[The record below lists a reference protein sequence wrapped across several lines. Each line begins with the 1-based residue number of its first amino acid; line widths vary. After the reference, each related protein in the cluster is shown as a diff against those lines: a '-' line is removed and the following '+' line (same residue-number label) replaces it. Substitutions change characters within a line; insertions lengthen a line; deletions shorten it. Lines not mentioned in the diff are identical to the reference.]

1 MNDRPVLPRVPAL
14 PLSQDWDALRAEG
27 LRRIQ
32 QLSGAIWT
40 DHNSHDPGITT
51 LELMAYALTD
61 LSYRMNLPTVDLL
74 TDPGGQIGPTSL
86 SGFVPAHEILPTA
99 PRTAADYRR
108 LLLRIEGVANAW
120 AIARSPGRAET
131 PVFADAIAD
140 ALSHDSLNADG
151 QANTELA
158 LSGLWDIRLDL
169 EPDPVLGAM
178 NETALEFRATSGELK
193 GVVLRLDCV
202 SEAFVTGAIDA
213 TRPRDGHA
221 ADPAVAVPSEA
232 KVFSTSITL
241 GFAVGPDTVMAPCL
255 VRVVEDRPRFDRPPV
270 VVTPA
275 AIDVLLAEQG
285 PEGLVPRFWDKQRAR
300 AALVARVMAALQAN
314 RGLCEDFLSVTT
326 VDPFRVGVCADVE
339 VAPDGDLEE
348 VQAAVF
354 HAIERYLAP
363 HIRYRTLDEMLS
375 QGQGVETISN
385 GPFHDTAFRW
395 QGQPVF
401 TKPGFVTD
409 ADLAAADL
417 RQAAQ
422 VSDIVNLV
430 MDIPGVTAIH
440 GITLRAYD
448 GLGLAMGDPQRW
460 TLPVP
465 QGMQPTFYPEG
476 SKLLFHRGGIP
487 YRAQPTEFARTL
499 DALRAADRREVYVPA
514 GQVLPQPV
522 GRWRNLDDFQPVQH
536 DFPETYGIGAPGL
549 PKTAPEG
556 RVAQARQFKA
566 YLAVFDQLLA
576 DYLAQLAGLRRIF
589 SLDNTLGQTWF
600 SLDISTRI
608 AGTRLAFA
616 PEFLTDPGSYVDPV
630 ARARLTES
638 EDDFLQRRNRVLDHL
653 VARFAERFADYATLM
668 FRVADNRAR
677 TEAELIADKIGFLR
691 EYPVLSRM
699 RGQGA
704 NMRPEDPA
712 LLWDSA
718 NVSGL
723 EMRAGRLLGI
733 DDLTRRDLHCAGHM
747 AAFMA
752 IRNVDGG
759 LRLVVLP
766 AAEGEDPL
774 FVSAEVFPDD
784 AAAEVAAEAAYRA
797 VRDRGGLVVGVR
809 QNTLRFEVMLVGD
822 GGFGLTHRPAFDTQ
836 ADATAAAR
844 AIILR
849 YDALLA
855 EDICNSEGMH
865 LIEHILLRP
874 RVKGDAL
881 MPFCL
886 PKGAEPCG
894 DEDPYSFR
902 ASVVLPYW
910 PARFRE
916 VPFRDLV
923 ERMLR
928 EEAPAH
934 VQLRI
939 CWVGQRQMADLD
951 RAHRAWLT
959 ALRAGPSPQLSAR
972 TADLIAVLAS
982 LSTVYPAATLH
993 DCDLGEDDRP
1003 VTLGASALGL
1013 F

>member
-1 MNDRPVLPRVPAL
+1 MNDRAVLPRVPVL

-27 LRRIQ
+27 LRRLQ

-51 LELMAYALTD
+51 LELLVYALTD
-61 LSYRMNLPTVDLL
+61 LSYRMALPMPDLL
-74 TDPGGQIGPTSL
+74 TGPDGQIGPTSL

-120 AIARSPGRAET
+120 AIARQPGRAET
-131 PVFADAIAD
+131 PVFADTLGD
-140 ALSHDSLNADG
+140 TLVHDPLNAAG
-151 QANTELA
+151 EANVELA

-169 EPDPVLGAM
+169 EPDPAFGAM
-178 NETALEFRATSGELK
+178 NETALEFRVPADPLK
-193 GVVLRLDCV
+193 GVVLQIDCL
-202 SEAFVTGAIDA
+202 SDAFVSGLVDV
-213 TRPRDGHA
+213 TRPRTGHVA
-221 ADPAVAVPSEA
+221 SPAVAGPEGS
-232 KVFSTSITL
+232 KVYTTTL
-241 GFAVGPDTVMAPCL
+241 TLDFTAGPDTVLTPCL
-255 VRVVEDRPRFDRPPV
+255 VRVVEDRPRPDRPAV
-270 VVTPA
+270 QVTPA
-275 AIDVLLAEQG
+275 EIDALLADQG
-285 PEGLVPRFWDKQRAR
+285 PDSLVARFWDKERSR
-300 AALVARVMAALQAN
+300 AARIAMVSAVLQAN

-339 VAPDGDLEE
+339 LAPDGDLEE

-354 HAIERYLAP
+354 HVIERYLAP
-363 HIRYRTLDEMLS
+363 RIRYRTLDEMLAA
-375 QGQGVETISN
+375 GLGVETVFN
-385 GPFHDTAFRW
+385 GPFHDTGFQW
-395 QGQPVF
+395 QGNPVL

-417 RQAAQ
+417 RQMVQ

-430 MDIPGVTAIH
+430 MDIPGVIAIH
-440 GITLRAYD
+440 GISLRAYD
-448 GLGLAMGDPQRW
+448 SLGLALDAPQRW

-465 QGMQPTFYPEG
+465 AGMQPLFYLEG
-476 SKLLFHRGGIP
+476 SKLLFHRAGIP

-522 GRWRNLDDFQPVQH
+522 GRWRNLTDFQPVQH

-549 PKTAPEG
+549 PGTAPES
-556 RVAQARQFKA
+556 RVAKARQFKA
-566 YLAVFDQLLA
+566 YLTVFDQVLG

-589 SLDNTLGQTWF
+589 SLDPALGQTWF
-600 SLDISTRI
+600 SLDLSTRI
-608 AGTRLAFA
+608 AGTREAFA
-616 PEFLTDPGSYVDPV
+616 LEFLTDPAAYADPL

-638 EDDFLQRRNRVLDHL
+638 EDDFLKRRNRVLDHL
-653 VARFAERFADYATLM
+653 IARFAERFADYATLM
-668 FRVADNRAR
+668 FRLSDNSAR

-691 EYPVLSRM
+691 TYPVMSRQ

-704 NMRPEDPA
+704 NMRPEDPG
-712 LLWDSA
+712 LLWDST

-747 AAFMA
+747 LAFLS
-752 IRNVDGG
+752 VLDLDGG

-766 AAEGEDPL
+766 AEAGADPL
-774 FVSAEVFPDD
+774 FVSAEIFAD
-784 AAAEVAAEAAYRA
+784 AAAGQAAAEAAYRV

-809 QNTLRFEVMLVGD
+809 QNTQQFEVMLVGD
-822 GGFGLTHRPAFDTQ
+822 NGFSLTHGPAFDTQ
-836 ADATAAAR
+836 ADASLAAR
-844 AIILR
+844 AIIAR
-849 YDALLA
+849 HDALLS
-855 EDICNSEGMH
+855 EDLCNSEGFH

-874 RVKGDAL
+874 RAKGDAL
-881 MPFCL
+881 MPVCL
-886 PKGAEPCG
+886 SQGASSCG

-910 PARFRE
+910 PERFRSM
-916 VPFRDLV
+916 PFRTLV
-923 ERMLR
+923 EQTLR

-934 VQLRI
+934 VQLRV

-951 RAHRAWLT
+951 TAHRAWLT
-959 ALRAGPSPQLSAR
+959 ALRGGLSSELSAR
-972 TADLIAVLAS
+972 AADLIAVLAE

-993 DCDLGEDDRP
+993 DCDLGEDERP